1 MDLVVTGC
9 VAVDRSGAR
18 LGHPAPRPAGDR
30 TSLATIGRRIAPRP
44 VRTEPSCCE
53 TGPMLEQ
60 VVTALAVVVA
70 LAHPVPQV
78 VRVLR
83 TRSVAGVSGPTTW
96 LGFAINSAWVTYGVA
111 RGLLPVAVLSGA
123 YVMGYVVVG
132 VLLVRR
138 GNRRGIGAGVLAAI
152 GLAALVVV
160 GGWAALGTVLALAVL
175 PQFLPQV
182 VEAWRADDLTGLAPG
197 TYLIALVDGLVWGGF
212 GAVAGDRPLVLYGVI
227 MCSVAVAVLVPRYRW
242 AARQVPVSAPPVAG

>member
-1 MDLVVTGC
+1 M
-9 VAVDRSGAR
+9 
-18 LGHPAPRPAGDR
+18 
-30 TSLATIGRRIAPRP
+30 P
-44 VRTEPSCCE
+44 V
-53 TGPMLEQ
+53 LEQ

-70 LAHPVPQV
+70 LAHPVPQI

-83 TRSVAGVSGPTTW
+83 TRSVAGVSGSTTW
-96 LGFAINSAWVTYGVA
+96 LGCAINVAWVAYGVA
-111 RGLLPVAVLSGA
+111 RGLVPVAVLSGA
-123 YVMGYVVVG
+123 YVLGYVIVA

-138 GNRRGIGAGVLAAI
+138 GNRRGVGTGMLAA
-152 GLAALVVV
+152 AALAGLVLV

-197 TYLIALVDGLVWGGF
+197 TYLIAILDGVVWGGF
-212 GAVAGDRPLVLYGVI
+212 GAVAGDRPLMLYGVI

-242 AARQVPVSAPPVAG
+242 AARQAAAVTGEPSVRPAVG